1 MLQQLD
7 DELCV
12 RTSASVN
19 SRTVLAGDGDE
30 ERLGVGDAEVEEL
43 VDGEVDDGVDEIE
56 AVGELDGDGFE
67 VGVGLAFSAT
77 PLFHTFLLP
86 LLTQVNRLP

>member
-1 MLQQLD
+1 MLQQLE

-19 SRTVLAGDGDE
+19 SRTVLTGDGDE
-30 ERLGVGDAEVEEL
+30 ERLGVGDAEAEEL
-43 VDGEVDDGVDEIE
+43 GDDEVVEVEGEIE
-56 AVGELDGDGFE
+56 AVGELDDDCFE
-67 VGVGLAFSAT
+67 VGVGLALSAT
-77 PLFHTFLLP
+77 PLFHTFLFP